1 MAEKLHIIPHNYKV
15 SKADRN
21 QLNGHSSKVIWVI
34 GLSGS
39 GKSTI
44 SNVLEQKLLEKGVHT
59 YLLDGDNVRKGLNSD
74 LDFSMKSRSENIRR
88 VGEVSKLMVDA
99 GTVCIVAFITP
110 LKKDRDFVKSLI
122 GKESFIEV
130 FVDCPVEVCESRDVK
145 GLYAKARNGE
155 ITNFTGVNSPFEPPE
170 NPDVLIESDKLN
182 VSDGVN
188 KILDYL
194 EGKL

>member
-1 MAEKLHIIPHNYKV
+1 MAEKLHIIPHDHKV
-15 SKADRN
+15 TKADRN
-21 QLNGHSSKVIWVI
+21 LLNGHSSKVIWVI

-59 YLLDGDNVRKGLNSD
+59 YLLDGDNVRTGLNSD

-88 VGEVSKLMVDA
+88 VGEVSKLMFDA

-122 GKESFIEV
+122 GKESFVEV

-155 ITNFTGVNSPFEPPE
+155 ISNFTGVNSPFEPPE